1 MLTMKERL
9 IIPALIAA
17 ALISVSVSANVQASE
32 IRLTGAGIE
41 DACSRANM
49 SWIDFCNGYVQA
61 IIDAN
66 RDICPPQGTNRTQ
79 IVEAVQISLQSQPAL
94 QNLNA
99 ADAAHAA
106 LKSIYPCQ

>member
-1 MLTMKERL
+1 MTRL

-17 ALISVSVSANVQASE
+17 ALISGSVSANVHESE
-32 IRLTGAGIE
+32 VRLTGAGIE

-49 SWIDFCNGYVQA
+49 SWVDFCNGYVQA

-66 RDICPPQGTNRTQ
+66 RDICPPKGTTRTQ
-79 IVEAVQISLQSQPAL
+79 IVEAVQSSIQSQPAL
-94 QNLNA
+94 KNLNA
-99 ADAAHAA
+99 AVAAHAA